1 MMRGVTAVAI
11 SLIWLIAVPAIKA
24 VPQSAFSGVLTGVV
38 LDESGKPAVN
48 AIVTYQSAG
57 GDTPHAVHTD
67 ARGHFTIAKLA
78 RDNYDLRASS
88 HGMSSS
94 WQKNVMVRIGQEKS
108 VTLRLQSDSQVIL
121 TTVQAPQK

>member
-1 MMRGVTAVAI
+1 MMRALSLVAI
-11 SLIWLIAVPAIKA
+11 LLIWLVIVSAANA
-24 VPQSAFSGVLTGVV
+24 VPQSAYSGVLTGVV

-48 AIVTYQSAG
+48 AIVTYQSGG

-67 ARGHFTIAKLA
+67 ARGHFTISKLA

-94 WQKNVMVRIGQEKS
+94 WQKNVMVRAGQEKS
-108 VTLRLQSDSQVIL
+108 VTLRLQSDSQMIR
-121 TTVQAPQK
+121 TTLQTPKK